1 MRWSLAASALALLVT
16 ANGCAFLRAVKGLP
30 TTPPVLDPDL
40 VQRGAV
46 LFADPK
52 LSGDGS
58 RACATCHTG
67 GGSDGKVYLN
77 GEPVAPGTAGGFRT
91 LSLRGVWQT
100 PPYLWD
106 NSAPHIGEA
115 VTRMLALE
123 MRGGK
128 LEGRERAAL
137 EAYVLSLAPFDR
149 GRVQADGTPVEPAT
163 LQARRGF
170 AVYQEKCERCH
181 TPPGYVKMLRYDV
194 GTGGPYAVPTL
205 RGVSTGGPYGHD
217 GRWADLEAAVD
228 DIAKALELPLSADE
242 RAQLIAY
249 LKLL

>member
-1 MRWSLAASALALLVT
+1 MQGV
-16 ANGCAFLRAVKGLP
+16 P
-30 TTPPVLDPDL
+30 TTAPALDPDL

-52 LSGDGS
+52 LSGDGK
-58 RACATCHTG
+58 RACATCHVG

-77 GEPVAPGTAGGFRT
+77 GEPVAPGTAGAYRT
-91 LSLRGVWQT
+91 MTLRGAWQT

-106 NSAPHIGEA
+106 NSAPKIGDA
-115 VTRMLALE
+115 VTRMLAVE

-128 LEGRERAAL
+128 LEGREREAL
-137 EAYVLSLAPFDR
+137 EAYVLSLQPFDR
-149 GRVQADGTPVEPAT
+149 GRVGPDGAPIEPAT

-170 AVYQEKCERCH
+170 EVYKEKCERCH
-181 TPPGYVKMLRYDV
+181 TPPAYVKMLRYDV

-205 RGVSTGGPYGHD
+205 RGISAGGPYGHD
-217 GRWADLEAAVD
+217 GRWPDLEATIRAIAAVEETPLTD
-228 DIAKALELPLSADE
+228 DEIK
-242 RAQLIAY
+242 QLIEY